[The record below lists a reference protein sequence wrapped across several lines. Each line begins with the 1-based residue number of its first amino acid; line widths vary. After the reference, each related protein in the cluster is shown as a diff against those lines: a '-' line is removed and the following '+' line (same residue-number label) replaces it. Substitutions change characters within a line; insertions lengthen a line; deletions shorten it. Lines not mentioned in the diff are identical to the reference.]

1 MLTKEKT
8 QIITYQYIKSI
19 IYQVEH
25 GILLN
30 PKIIFDKF
38 SSMINTIFLSK

>member
-30 PKIIFDKF
+30 PK
-38 SSMINTIFLSK
+38 NYL